1 MSLLVCIVAHV
12 CHLHIKTWLYCFS
25 NLSAGAG
32 VTIMFWKGTE
42 SFLEIQLNPGAV
54 EKSISGARQGFL
66 YSYLYIGAGK
76 TCTEVES

>member
-1 MSLLVCIVAHV
+1 
-12 CHLHIKTWLYCFS
+12 
-25 NLSAGAG
+25 
-32 VTIMFWKGTE
+32 MFWEGTE
-42 SFLEIQLNPGAV
+42 SFLVIQLNPGAV